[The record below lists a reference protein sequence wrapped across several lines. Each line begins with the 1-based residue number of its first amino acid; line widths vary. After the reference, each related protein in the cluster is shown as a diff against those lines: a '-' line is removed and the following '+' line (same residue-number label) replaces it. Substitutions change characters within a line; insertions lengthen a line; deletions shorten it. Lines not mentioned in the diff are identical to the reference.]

1 MYVAGINVLQLY
13 FHLSNDYP
21 SFVVIFL
28 LHRVCIFW
36 LLCSKYVYSFI
47 NKVIARLAVQN
58 RPLEIISLSKCQLI
72 IS

>member
-13 FHLSNDYP
+13 LHLSNDYP

-47 NKVIARLAVQN
+47 NKVIARLAVQK
-58 RPLEIISLSKCQLI
+58 RPLEVIMLSNSQVTIS
-72 IS
+72 